1 MSSTSPLR
9 RGDLAPT
16 PLDQI
21 ATWLAEG
28 RAEGEDAAASMV
40 LATID
45 DSGSPALRTVPLRA
59 VSELGLVLHTD
70 LGSGKGHD
78 LLARPASV
86 SALLVWR
93 RQRRQVRVDAHAEV
107 LPADASDAAFAQRD
121 RQAQLRAWAASDRR
135 PIRDRAEL
143 EAQVDE
149 AMAAHAGDHPVA
161 RPATWAAV
169 VLVPRRVEVWQAELG
184 GPAHDRFLYE
194 RPPRGST
201 WEARRLR
208 P

>member
-1 MSSTSPLR
+1 MSERWGTFLR
-9 RGDLAPT
+9 EASELVHRASAGGREAAAALTALAMDAHVWGMT
-16 PLDQI
+16 PL
-21 ATWLAEG
+21 
-28 RAEGEDAAASMV
+28 
-40 LATID
+40 
-45 DSGSPALRTVPLRA
+45 
-59 VSELGLVLHTD
+59 
-70 LGSGKGHD
+70 
-78 LLARPASV
+78 
-86 SALLVWR
+86 
-93 RQRRQVRVDAHAEV
+93 
-107 LPADASDAAFAQRD
+107 
-121 RQAQLRAWAASDRR
+121 AQLC
-135 PIRDRAEL
+135 
-143 EAQVDE
+143 E